1 MREILRI
8 VIGNICITSAYA
20 FITVPRHVVNGGV
33 TSFSM
38 ILHVFLPVD
47 ISVITNCVTVVLLG
61 ICLYFLGKAFLM
73 KSLLSSICYMV
84 MFSSFHA
91 IGYSLSIPVLPA
103 IILAAILVGIG
114 YYLCISASSSTVGF
128 DVLALVLHKRYEK
141 LDVAI
146 TMRYINIGVI
156 LLGFASYGGISILIG
171 IGFTILQTQV
181 LKLLLQRNEQKIQE
195 ASCDEATVSK
205 CIVKSLWQR

>member
-1 MREILRI
+1 MEIATKKVEVFVTREILRI

-38 ILHVFLPVD
+38 ILHAFLPVD

-114 YYLCISASSSTVGF
+114 YYLCISAGSSTVGF
-128 DVLALVLHKRYEK
+128 DVLALVLHKRYETGCCHNDA
-141 LDVAI
+141 LYQYWCYLIRLCFLWRHFDI
-146 TMRYINIGVI
+146 DRYWFYH
-156 LLGFASYGGISILIG
+156 LTDTGIKTTL
-171 IGFTILQTQV
+171 T
-181 LKLLLQRNEQKIQE
+181 KE
-195 ASCDEATVSK
+195 
-205 CIVKSLWQR
+205 

>member
-1 MREILRI
+1 
-8 VIGNICITSAYA
+8 
-20 FITVPRHVVNGGV
+20 
-33 TSFSM
+33 
-38 ILHVFLPVD
+38 
-47 ISVITNCVTVVLLG
+47 
-61 ICLYFLGKAFLM
+61 
-73 KSLLSSICYMV
+73 MV
-84 MFSSFHA
+84 
-91 IGYSLSIPVLPA
+91 Y
-103 IILAAILVGIG
+103 ILAAILVGIG
-114 YYLCISASSSTVGF
+114 YYLCISAGSSTVGF

-205 CIVKSLWQR
+205 CIVKS

>member
-156 LLGFASYGGISILIG
+156 LLDFASYGGISILIG

-205 CIVKSLWQR
+205 CIVKS

>member
-38 ILHVFLPVD
+38 ILHAFLPVD

-73 KSLLSSICYMV
+73 TLTGSE
-84 MFSSFHA
+84 
-91 IGYSLSIPVLPA
+91 
-103 IILAAILVGIG
+103 
-114 YYLCISASSSTVGF
+114 
-128 DVLALVLHKRYEK
+128 KR
-141 LDVAI
+141 
-146 TMRYINIGVI
+146 
-156 LLGFASYGGISILIG
+156 
-171 IGFTILQTQV
+171 
-181 LKLLLQRNEQKIQE
+181 
-195 ASCDEATVSK
+195 
-205 CIVKSLWQR
+205 

>member
-73 KSLLSSICYMV
+73 KSFLSIICYMV
-84 MFSSFHA
+84 MFIIFHA
-91 IGYSLSIPVLPA
+91 IGYRLSIPVLPA

-205 CIVKSLWQR
+205 CIVKS

>member
-91 IGYSLSIPVLPA
+91 IGYSLSIPELPA

-205 CIVKSLWQR
+205 CIVKS

>member
-84 MFSSFHA
+84 MFSSFRA

-205 CIVKSLWQR
+205 CIVKS